1 MVTVERYWFADWAT
15 GWGPA
20 GSLVVNMMPRQL
32 AFLSTLTGA
41 LSLQGTTTG
50 SRSLVS

>member
-1 MVTVERYWFADWAT
+1 MGTVERYWCTDWAT